1 LIESFLQRFG
11 KEPTVR
17 VSAPGRI
24 NLIGEHVDYNGGSVL
39 PIATPQRAY
48 VQLALRSDDLVKAF
62 SVEKGVG
69 EYVLGQEQRGR
80 GWLDYFQGIT
90 RTLDERSLRGA
101 GFELWFHS
109 DVPVGAGLSSSA
121 ALEVALLRGL
131 RELWSLKLTDVDLAL
146 LAQKSENGFV
156 GANVGIMDQMA
167 SSLGNAN
174 TALLL
179 NTESLETRTVTLPPN
194 VKMIVIDSGIKH
206 SLVAGDYNKR
216 RQECE
221 AAAAQLGVKHLCS
234 LGREALGRAS
244 QLPEPLSK
252 RARHAITENERVH
265 AAVGAIERNDPM
277 ELGRL
282 VNASHDSLRDD
293 FEVSLPAIDRMVEI
307 ARGTEEVVGARL
319 TGGGFGGSVLILT
332 LSKNPLDQA
341 KEIARRYAQDT
352 KQQPR
357 VVVPVP

>member
-1 LIESFLQRFG
+1 LIETFRQRFG

-17 VSAPGRI
+17 VSAPGRV

-48 VQLALRSDDLVKAF
+48 VQLALRSDDLVKVF
-62 SVEKGVG
+62 SVEKGQG
-69 EYVLGQEQRGR
+69 DWVLGQEQRGR
-80 GWLDYFQGIT
+80 GWLDYFMGIT
-90 RTLDERSLRGA
+90 RTLDQQGLRGA

-121 ALEVALLRGL
+121 ALEVSLLKGL
-131 RELWSLKLTDVDLAL
+131 RELWGLTLTDLELAL

-156 GANVGIMDQMA
+156 GANVGIMDQVA
-167 SSLGNAN
+167 ASLGNAS

-179 NTESLETRTVTLPPN
+179 DTVTLQTRAVSLPER
-194 VKMIVIDSGIKH
+194 VKMIVIDSGLKH
-206 SLVAGDYNKR
+206 SLVGGDYNLR

-221 AAAAQLGVKHLCS
+221 QAARALGVKYLCELKS
-234 LGREALGRAS
+234 DALERAAK
-244 QLPEPLSK
+244 LEPPLNK

-265 AAVGAIERNDPM
+265 AAVAAIEGDDVM

-293 FEVSLPAIDRMVEI
+293 FEVSVPAIDRMVEL
-307 ARGTEEVVGARL
+307 ARATEEVVGARI

-332 LSKNPLDQA
+332 MSKNPLEQA

-352 KQQPR
+352 HQKPR